1 MTNLTWP
8 IGPARCAD
16 ENYVAEIIGLHEG
29 YYVGVAWN
37 ALTETPAFPAMW
49 RDDGKNAN
57 GHYAINLLPPKL
69 TRDEVERLKEQT
81 SNVSGN
87 YLTLLAEPCIY
98 CGQAEYEKK
107 EAEARLRELREAVAM
122 ASHKIDT
129 TSRFWS
135 GQRWE
140 SNPMH
145 PSYVTEVYDMLEA
158 ALAKSGES

>member
-1 MTNLTWP
+1 MTNPTWP

-69 TRDEVERLKEQT
+69 TRDEAI
-81 SNVSGN
+81 
-87 YLTLLAEPCIY
+87 AEC
-98 CGQAEYEKK
+98 
-107 EAEARLRELREAVAM
+107 EAVAAKARCPDM
-122 ASHKIDT
+122 IRDCITHWEKLKAEGRID
-129 TSRFWS
+129 
-135 GQRWE
+135 E
-140 SNPMH
+140 
-145 PSYVTEVYDMLEA
+145 
-158 ALAKSGES
+158 